1 MRIAVLTLSDRS
13 YAGIRSD
20 QSGPIVVKMLE
31 EAFSGSLIEVA
42 ILPDDRTAIREKLLE
57 SSANGYSDL
66 IVTTG
71 GTGLAPRDVTPE
83 ATRDVLEREIPGMSE
98 AARAAGLLKT
108 PHAMLSR
115 GVCGTRGKT
124 LIINL
129 PGSPKAVADHLS
141 LLIPVIRHA
150 LDLLSG
156 DTEVCDASPMVLPS
170 AEEKEEHHYLRQLD
184 EENKVK

>member
-1 MRIAVLTLSDRS
+1 MRFTVLTLSDRS
-13 YAGIRSD
+13 YAGIRPD
-20 QSGPIVVKMLE
+20 QSGPLAVKILK
-31 EAFSGSLIEVA
+31 EAFAGSAIETA
-42 ILPDDRTAIREKLLE
+42 ILPDDRKAIREKLLE

-66 IVTTG
+66 IITTG

-83 ATRDVLEREIPGMSE
+83 ATRDVLEREIPGISE
-98 AARAAGLLKT
+98 AARAAGLAKT

-129 PGSPKAVADHLS
+129 PGSPKAVAEYLS
-141 LLIPVIRHA
+141 LLTPVIRHV

-156 DTEVCDASPMVLPS
+156 LKEACDSLPIMAPTSEGERSPSS
-170 AEEKEEHHYLRQLD
+170 APELD
-184 EENKVK
+184 